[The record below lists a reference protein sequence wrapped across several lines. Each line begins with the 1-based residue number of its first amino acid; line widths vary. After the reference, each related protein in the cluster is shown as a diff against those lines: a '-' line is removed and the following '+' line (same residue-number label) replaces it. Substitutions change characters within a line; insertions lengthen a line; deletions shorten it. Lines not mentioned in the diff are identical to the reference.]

1 MLTPEQI
8 SGLQVAAARITDPVN
23 DYLLRDI
30 ACRIRDQVL
39 PAMAALR
46 ATVDEAE
53 TQTAAGCWPY
63 PSYGELLF
71 SVR

>member
-1 MLTPEQI
+1 
-8 SGLQVAAARITDPVN
+8 
-23 DYLLRDI
+23 
-30 ACRIRDQVL
+30 
-39 PAMAALR
+39 MAALR

-63 PSYGELLF
+63 PTYGELLF